1 MILIFSLLV
10 IFFTLSRLIVQKQ
23 LKEENNEELL
33 GILVFISIALSANA
47 QLLWKYPVKD

>member
-23 LKEENNEELL
+23 LKEESNEETFRHPR
-33 GILVFISIALSANA
+33 IHQHCAECQCTTFMESIR
-47 QLLWKYPVKD
+47 